1 MYSLSACPSLL
12 PSEDR
17 DVSSSSDT
25 HGGGRENLTE
35 SRTFVRNICHR
46 ERKLLDRAIHL
57 PPTPGYA
64 PRRLEE
70 GEFSPDLVKTYE
82 QRYTISHF
90 PI

>member
-25 HGGGRENLTE
+25 RGGEGESDGITNFCSSHLSQGR
-35 SRTFVRNICHR
+35 RR
-46 ERKLLDRAIHL
+46 LDRAIHL
-57 PPTPGYA
+57 PPTLGYA

-70 GEFSPDLVKTYE
+70 GEFSPTFVKIK
-82 QRYTISHF
+82 RPLFVIR
-90 PI
+90 